1 MHNRATTFISAP
13 FIRTPDTRLVEVYA
27 ALDVFKLSLV
37 RDIEPMIEAY
47 AAHKRRS
54 PTDTIDEHTA
64 KVRGEF
70 HQQLAFINSLV
81 SQVFA
86 GDLKAAVALGF
97 FCCVWGHSD
106 AVYRRYRPSPRSH
119 EGMVGVARADQ
130 GSAATRGVLAVYLLC
145 T

>member
-86 GDLKAAVALGF
+86 GDLKAAVAWADTPLPLELFEGQSPRDLARQGAF
-97 FCCVWGHSD
+97 D
-106 AVYRRYRPSPRSH
+106 AV
-119 EGMVGVARADQ
+119 VALIVDRLRF
-130 GSAATRGVLAVYLLC
+130 AA
-145 T
+145 